1 MARRAGTVGA
11 GGRACLAEGCG
22 RRVVPGAAYC
32 REHGRTPEA
41 VAFRRELRGIA
52 AYVGR
57 ADEGDPARA
66 AAVLGRFGRRA
77 ERGEFDRVGEV
88 RRRVA
93 MAEEAATAEVRR
105 RVAATHEAM
114 VRAVVGEPDVGRM
127 GLEVARGAR
136 EAARARSGG
145 GQDGH

>member
-1 MARRAGTVGA
+1 MSRRTGSAGS

-41 VAFRRELRGIA
+41 VAFRRELRGMA
-52 AYVGR
+52 AYVER
-57 ADEGDPARA
+57 TDEGDPRRA

-88 RRRVA
+88 RRRVE
-93 MAEEAATAEVRR
+93 AERAVVTAGARR
-105 RVAATHEAM
+105 RVDAAHEAM
-114 VRAVVGEPDVGRM
+114 VRAVVGEQDPSRM
-127 GLEVARGAR
+127 AAVVVRGAR
-136 EAARARSGG
+136 EAARARSG
-145 GQDGH
+145 DG